1 MTLVAVVGLFVV
13 LIVAHELGHF
23 ITAKL
28 TGVKVEEFGLG
39 YPPRLLGLRRGETIY
54 SLNLL
59 PLGGF
64 VRLLGE
70 EDPSYP
76 RSLASKSIKARLL
89 VLSSGSLMNALLPL
103 LLLTISFM
111 IPRSVEMA
119 DVLIDQVAPGSPAA
133 LAELMPGDKVLRVSD
148 QEVRSAAD
156 IIFQTRL
163 HLGSPLSLLI
173 ERDGAQRTLS
183 LVPRWMPPS
192 GEGPLGVSLRS
203 GERRVVRVSSPP
215 WQAFGQSVGNM
226 WDTLRLY
233 GNEIR
238 GWLKGRAA
246 PQVGGPIAIVQISTE
261 VARLGPSPL
270 FAFAALLSLNLAII
284 NLLPVPG
291 LDGGRL
297 AFVILEGVRGRRLS
311 PTLERRFHIV
321 GFLFLIVLIFL
332 VSYFDLLRLLRNESL
347 VP

>member
-1 MTLVAVVGLFVV
+1 MTLFAVVGLFVV

-39 YPPRLLGLRRGETIY
+39 YPPRLLGFRRGETIY

-89 VLSSGSLMNALLPL
+89 VLGSGSLMNALLPL
-103 LLLTISFM
+103 ILLTVSFM
-111 IPRSVEMA
+111 IPRSVEVA
-119 DVLIDQVAPGSPAA
+119 DVLIKEVAPGSPAA
-133 LAELMPGDKVLRVSD
+133 LAGLTPGDRVLRVND

-163 HLGSPLSLLI
+163 HLGSPLSMQI
-173 ERDGAQRTLS
+173 ERDGVQQVVS
-183 LVPRWMPPS
+183 LVPRWEPPS
-192 GEGPLGVSLRS
+192 GEGPLGVSLKS
-203 GERRVVRVSSPP
+203 GEEKVVRVSSPLGR
-215 WQAFGQSVGNM
+215 AFGQSVGSL

-238 GWLKGRAA
+238 GWLKGRPA
-246 PQVGGPIAIVQISTE
+246 PQVGGPIAIVQISSE
-261 VARLGPSPL
+261 VARMGPSPL

-284 NLLPVPG
+284 NLLPIPG

-297 AFVILEGVRGRRLS
+297 AFVVLEGVRGRRLS
-311 PTLERRFHIV
+311 PALERRIHIF
-321 GFLFLIVLIFL
+321 GFLLLIVLIFL
-332 VSYFDLLRLLRNESL
+332 VSYFDLLRLLRRESL